1 MPTKSNFFQK
11 STALIKT
18 TSSRFGFIHPVL
30 CEVNNEATSLSPQ
43 DLAVFLK
50 KVMANKQI
58 VDEMFETFQQGAPAG
73 FFVTFVTFLGGF
85 VFCWK
90 SFGGE

>member
-1 MPTKSNFFQK
+1 MPTKSNFCQ
-11 STALIKT
+11 STAFLNT

-30 CEVNNEATSLSPQ
+30 CEVNNELPSLSPE

-73 FFVTFVTFLGGF
+73 FFVTFVTFLRGF
-85 VFCWK
+85 VFV
-90 SFGGE
+90 